1 MPTNRFAAETVRSL
15 AAGGKE
21 LVAELLRCLRF
32 YSRLPVPVLASEIDP
47 YGPPD
52 FATMPRA
59 VPLAGAVIGAVGAIV
74 LATGHALGLGA
85 WLCAALA
92 VASLTL
98 ATGAFH
104 EDGLADTADGF
115 GGGSTPERRL
125 EIMKD
130 SRIGSYGAAALIL
143 AYLLRVGC
151 LAELILKLGPSGAR
165 SFLWPPSPAPPGS
178 CL

>member
-1 MPTNRFAAETVRSL
+1 MPQRRFAAWP
-15 AAGGKE
+15 GGKE

-98 ATGAFH
+98 ATGAF
-104 EDGLADTADGF
+104 TRM
-115 GGGSTPERRL
+115 GSPTPPTV
-125 EIMKD
+125 
-130 SRIGSYGAAALIL
+130 SAAA
-143 AYLLRVGC
+143 RR
-151 LAELILKLGPSGAR
+151 PSGAWR
-165 SFLWPPSPAPPGS
+165 S
-178 CL
+178 